1 MNNHGKSSKALGS
14 SANNGKSLGIVK
26 RGPVLEKSRGSKI
39 TRVAGQRETVLNI
52 LTDVKPESEGQNEL
66 ERIRKKSWIEAM
78 KAQTVMTP
86 RAVARTDG
94 TVRVKGRSG
103 GSVNFLPPLP
113 DEADLFVPPLT
124 NKKFEQWCTEA
135 LQVLDTLEEGQS
147 LTLKWMALHLEG
159 CDERKLL
166 LICEVLEA
174 LGLLRRTS
182 SEWLGRKG
190 LDRQL
195 VLLHQEAQDED
206 LLQQLRTSYEG
217 KVAV

>member
-1 MNNHGKSSKALGS
+1 
-14 SANNGKSLGIVK
+14 
-26 RGPVLEKSRGSKI
+26 
-39 TRVAGQRETVLNI
+39 
-52 LTDVKPESEGQNEL
+52 
-66 ERIRKKSWIEAM
+66 M
-78 KAQTVMTP
+78 KAQTVKTST
-86 RAVARTDG
+86 AVARTDG

-103 GSVNFLPPLP
+103 GLVDFLPPLP

-159 CDERKLL
+159 CEERKLL

-174 LGLLRRTS
+174 LGLMRRTS
-182 SEWLGRKG
+182 SDILQWLGRKR

-195 VLLHQEAQDED
+195 CFSTRRHRRRTCFSKFAPAARARWLLVRRRRD
-206 LLQQLRTSYEG
+206 LRC
-217 KVAV
+217 